1 MQLYGK
7 NILEPYSLAK
17 DCLDNPDAAM
27 ATEDACHAH
36 TYGRLDYSHITVR
49 CSETIKPDLLFE
61 QVALTKKELRCCP
74 VQHTI

>member
-1 MQLYGK
+1 M
-7 NILEPYSLAK
+7 AK
-17 DCLDNPDAAM
+17 IFWS
-27 ATEDACHAH
+27 H
-36 TYGRLDYSHITVR
+36 THLQRIALIIQMRRWQQKTLIHTVDWTMDYEYSHITVR